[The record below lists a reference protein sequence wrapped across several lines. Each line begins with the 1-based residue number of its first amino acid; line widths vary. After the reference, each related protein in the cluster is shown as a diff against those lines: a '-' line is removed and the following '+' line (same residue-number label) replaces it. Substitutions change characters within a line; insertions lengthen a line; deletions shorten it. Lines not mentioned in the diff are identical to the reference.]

1 MERFKAM
8 NVRMEV
14 STMRFGVFACMLL
27 AGCAQAPEQ
36 HSLSAGPGTDSV
48 ASLADESCLGF
59 TLVGLKYSPGGTTL
73 PHTCKPF
80 DAVTNNPYAIRCID
94 AMPDYKT
101 PWASDEFCI
110 LPPPPDKGLQL
121 GVHPQGVAYWDK
133 MYAGDYSD
141 YSNPALT
148 EPFVVK
154 PGTEVVQDYDV
165 TLQNTQAQSYFRVA
179 SRMRDGSHHIAS
191 WFNSS
196 AVAEGWE
203 PVSPNTGVGTGATF
217 FNAQSTHSDRPSS
230 IDIAPEDKGLGMS
243 FPAHASVAIQL
254 HHINPSP
261 TPVLR
266 EVWINLWYTGG
277 EAVTPVTANPVGAPI
292 DYPPNTVM
300 DNVSSATATGD
311 TRIVTV
317 FGHRHAW
324 TTRFSAQI
332 IRANGEA
339 EEMYDSF
346 SWLEMPTY
354 NLDNVTT
361 NPVPNITGHA
371 DGASSGLTVLHKG
384 DKLQFACHVDTTESQ
399 ARKLG
404 VPPPTSNLHFAN
416 QAFGGEM
423 CILYLETTG
432 PALISATPLL

>member
-1 MERFKAM
+1 MTSHAR
-8 NVRMEV
+8 
-14 STMRFGVFACMLL
+14 GVLVCLL
-27 AGCAQAPEQ
+27 IAGCGQGSGPQ
-36 HSLSAGPGTDSV
+36 SASSGPATASAASV
-48 ASLADESCLGF
+48 ADESCLGF
-59 TLVGLKYSPGGTTL
+59 TLIGLKNSPGGSTL

-80 DAVTNNPYAIRCID
+80 DAVTNNPYAIRCVD

-121 GVHPQGVAYWDK
+121 GVHPQGASYWDK

-141 YSNPALT
+141 YSNATLT

-154 PGTEVVQDYDV
+154 PGTEVVQNYDV
-165 TLQNTQAQSYFRVA
+165 TVPNPDAESYFRVD

-191 WFNSS
+191 WFNSPP
-196 AVAEGWE
+196 VAEGWE
-203 PVSPNTGVGTGATF
+203 PVSPNTGVGTGTTF
-217 FNAQSTHSDRPSS
+217 FNAQSTHSDRPGS
-230 IDIAPEDKGLGMS
+230 IDLAPEDNGLGMS
-243 FPAHASVAIQL
+243 FPASASVAVQL
-254 HHINPSP
+254 HHINASA
-261 TPVLR
+261 TPILR
-266 EVWINLWYTGG
+266 EVWINLWYTPGG
-277 EAVTPVTANPVGAPI
+277 EAITPVTANPVGAPI

-332 IRANGEA
+332 VRANGDT

-346 SWLEMPTY
+346 NWLEMPTY
-354 NLDNVTT
+354 NLDSVTT
-361 NPVPNITGHA
+361 NPAPDVAAET
-371 DGASSGLTVLHKG
+371 DGASSGLTVLHAG
-384 DKLQFACHVDTTESQ
+384 DKLQFECHVDTTAAH
-399 ARKLG
+399 ARTLG
-404 VPPPTSNLHFAN
+404 VPMPTSDLHFAN
-416 QAFGGEM
+416 EAFGAEM

-432 PALISATPLL
+432 PSLISATPLL